1 MAKDNVIGL
10 AMGLDV
16 TDLKAGINEVKK
28 LVKQSKDEF
37 NVATAGLD
45 KWTKS
50 SDGLTAKLKQLDK
63 QLDAQNKAVAGYK
76 AEIERVSQL
85 EGDHS
90 IQLEQLKSKLQKA
103 EIEVKKTESSI
114 AKYNTSLS
122 QVNAENKKAESTFGK
137 LTDEIE
143 KQKAELSEL
152 EYEYKDAVITYGK
165 NSKEAKALEKQITSL
180 NGELQDNQNEVKKAD
195 KQLENLEKQF
205 DDTEEE
211 AADFGSAID
220 NIKGLGGAVAK
231 GIGAIGATV
240 GGLATAFFATAESTK
255 ELRTNMGKI
264 GTAFETAGLSAEQAT
279 DTYKNLYAVV
289 ADEGKATEA
298 TSHIAKLAKSQEDLQ
313 KWTEICTGV
322 YATFGDS
329 LPIENLAEASNET
342 AKTGKITGGLAD
354 ALNWAGKSEEEF
366 QASLDKCS
374 NEQERNKLIT
384 ETLNGLYSE
393 ASEKYKETNKDVI
406 ESNKAQAEL
415 SDTMADLG
423 AKAEPLLTTIKDGFN
438 KVLQAVIELING
450 ADFEGIKA
458 GIESAFQYF
467 IDTIIPAIVDGFN
480 WIIDNKDTLIAGIV
494 AIGTGMLAWNV
505 VSIIQG
511 VVTAIKGWMVATEGL
526 TLAQK
531 LLNIVLNANPIGIV
545 ISLIAGLV
553 AGFVLLWN
561 KSDAFRQFWI
571 DLWEGLKKAVGVVVD
586 WIKANWQALL
596 LFMVNPV
603 AGVFK
608 YLYDNFEGF
617 REIVHK
623 VLNAIKNFFSN
634 LWKDIKK
641 IWGSTVD
648 WFKNI
653 GSKIADGFKSA
664 TSKVKD
670 FFSNTWNAIK
680 NVWSIVISWFV
691 NIGTK
696 ISNGFKTA
704 TNNVK
709 NYFVNTWNNI
719 KKVWN
724 VVISWFSNIA
734 TKLVNAFKSIPSKI
748 KTYFSNAWN
757 NVKKIWST
765 VSGWF
770 ANIATKLVNAFKN
783 IPSKIKTF
791 FVNAWNN
798 VKSAWSNPTKFF
810 NDVKDKIINAFK
822 TLPSKMSSI
831 GSDLV
836 KGLWN
841 GIKDMTSW
849 VIGKIKG
856 FTGDVLGGIKKFF
869 GIHSPSK
876 EMAKIGKFLD
886 EGLAQ
891 GIEKNKNVVKNATDN
906 LGKELLGSLS
916 GIEKQIENKKLAEK
930 LVALGG
936 KTENP
941 FKGWT
946 HAQLN
951 EESVELES
959 TLANINKQIIDNGI
973 VQEQWGSS
981 SDKMIERAKLLEERY
996 TIQLKL
1002 LDIYNQK
1009 LKYYES
1015 SGVET
1020 PKWVEDNL
1028 NTLTAGLETTL
1039 NEYEE
1044 LNEAI
1049 DNQTEKTTES
1059 FVDKF
1064 EKALGINEK
1073 QMDSWTDKI
1082 GNELSKM
1089 VDYFEQGF
1097 NALGNLGSEFINL
1110 YNQSIDNEIQG
1121 LDRELSKFNKVKDA
1135 EIEKQ
1140 EELFEKGLIT
1150 EQELANAKATIE
1162 EEKRVQEE
1170 ETLKKKN
1177 ELAEKQFNA
1186 QKANDIAQA
1195 TIQGALA
1202 IVKGFAELGP
1212 IAGAINA
1219 GVQAG
1224 ITAVQIGTIASQKFV
1239 PMLAK
1244 GGIVDGATLAMIG
1257 ENGKEA
1263 VVPLENNTGWIRE
1276 IAEKLS
1282 EIMQKDFSFG
1292 VNQNLVPAY
1301 AGNTTINNYYTQNI
1315 TAPKSPSRIE
1325 LYRDTKNLLSLKGV

>member
-90 IQLEQLKSKLQKA
+90 VQLEQLKSKLQKA

-122 QVNAENKKAESTFGK
+122 QVNAENKKAESSFGK

-143 KQKAELSEL
+143 KQKVELSEL

-231 GIGAIGATV
+231 GIGAIGASI
-240 GGLATAFFATAESTK
+240 GGLATAFFATAESTR
-255 ELRTNMGKI
+255 ELRTNMGKVE
-264 GTAFETAGLSAEQAT
+264 TAFETAGLSAEDAT
-279 DTYKNLYAVV
+279 ETYKNLYAVV

-313 KWTEICTGV
+313 KWTNICTGV

-505 VSIIQG
+505 VSIVQG
-511 VVTAIKGWMVATEGL
+511 VVGAIKAWTAATEGM
-526 TLAQK
+526 TIAQK
-531 LLNIVLNANPIGIV
+531 LLNLAMKANLIGII
-545 ISLIAGLV
+545 ISLVVALV
-553 AGFVLLWN
+553 AAFITLWK
-561 KSDAFRQFWI
+561 KSDKFRAFWI
-571 DLWEGLKKAVGVVVD
+571 NLWKKIQETTSKV
-586 WIKANWQALL
+586 IKAI
-596 LFMVNPV
+596 
-603 AGVFK
+603 GK
-608 YLYDNFEGF
+608 
-617 REIVHK
+617 
-623 VLNAIKNFFSN
+623 FFSN
-634 LWKDIKK
+634 LWKDIQKV
-641 IWGSTVD
+641 WGKTID

-664 TSKVKD
+664 TSKVKE

-680 NVWSIVISWFV
+680 NVWSNVISWFV

-709 NYFVNTWNNI
+709 NFFVNTWNNI
-719 KKVWN
+719 KKVWS
-724 VVISWFSNIA
+724 VVSSWFSNIA
-734 TKLVNAFKSIPSKI
+734 TKLVNAFKNIPSKI

-822 TLPSKMSSI
+822 TLPSKMGSI

-836 KGLWN
+836 RGLWN

-891 GIEKNKNVVKNATDN
+891 GIEKNKTVVTKATDN

-916 GIEKQIENKKLAEK
+916 GLEKQIENKKLAEK

-973 VQEQWGSS
+973 VQEQWGTS

-996 TIQLKL
+996 KIQLQL

-1009 LKYYES
+1009 LKYYEN

-1020 PKWVEDNL
+1020 PEWVTNNL
-1028 NTLTAGLETTL
+1028 ETLKNGLETTL
-1039 NEYEE
+1039 NEYDE
-1044 LNEAI
+1044 LNNAI
-1049 DNQTEKTTES
+1049 DSKTEKTTKS

-1064 EKALGINEK
+1064 EQALGLSEEQLSQWK
-1073 QMDSWTDKI
+1073 DKI
-1082 GNELSKM
+1082 GNDLEKIAGYVES
-1089 VDYFEQGF
+1089 GF
-1097 NALGNLGSEFINL
+1097 GSMSELGSNIMNL
-1110 YNQSIDNEIQG
+1110 YNQTIDNEIQK
-1121 LDRELSKFNKVKDA
+1121 LDEELAKYNEVKDA
-1135 EIEKQ
+1135 ELAKAKEVHN
-1140 EELFEKGLIT
+1140 EELNELETALRDGSISEKTYNLKKAQMS
-1150 EQELANAKATIE
+1150 EELAETQKKLE
-1162 EEKRVQEE
+1162 EEKRLQEQ
-1170 ETLKKKN
+1170 ETNKKKN
-1177 ELAEKQFNA
+1177 ELAKKQFNA

-1195 TIQGALA
+1195 VIQGALA
-1202 IVKGFAELGP
+1202 ILKGFAQLGP
-1212 IAGAINA
+1212 IGGAINA
-1219 GVQAG
+1219 GIQGA
-1224 ITAVQIGTIASQKFV
+1224 ITGVQIATIASQKFV

-1244 GGIVDGATLAMIG
+1244 GGVVDGATLAMIG
-1257 ENGKEA
+1257 EDGKEA
-1263 VVPLENNTGWIRE
+1263 VVPLEKNTGWIRE
-1276 IAEKLS
+1276 LAEKLN
-1282 EIMQKDFSFG
+1282 EVMQKDFSLG
-1292 VNQNLVPAY
+1292 MNVNQLQPAY
-1301 AGNTTINNYYTQNI
+1301 TGQPVVNNYYYQTIN
-1315 TAPKSPSRIE
+1315 SPQQLSRKEI
-1325 LYRDTKNLLSLKGV
+1325 YRDTKNLLSLRG

>member
-50 SDGLTAKLKQLDK
+50 ADGLTAKLNQLDK

-76 AEIERVSQL
+76 AEIKRVSQL

-90 IQLEQLKSKLQKA
+90 VQLEQLKSKLQKA

-114 AKYNTSLS
+114 AKYSDSLS
-122 QVNAENKKAESTFGK
+122 QVNAENKKAESSFGK
-137 LTDEIE
+137 LTSEIE
-143 KQKAELSEL
+143 AQKAELSEL
-152 EYEYKDAVITYGK
+152 EYEYKDAVLTYGK

-220 NIKGLGGAVAK
+220 NIKGLGGAVVK
-231 GIGAIGATV
+231 GIGAIGASI
-240 GGLATAFFATAESTK
+240 GGLATAFFATAESTR
-255 ELRTNMGKI
+255 ELRTNMGKVE
-264 GTAFETAGLSAEQAT
+264 TAFETAGLSAEDAT
-279 DTYKNLYAVV
+279 ETYKNLYAVV

-313 KWTEICTGV
+313 KWTNICTGV

-342 AKTGKITGGLAD
+342 AKTGAITGGLAD
-354 ALNWAGKSEEEF
+354 ALNWAGVSEDKF
-366 QASLDKCS
+366 QAALDKCS
-374 NEQERNKLIT
+374 TEQERNKLIT

-393 ASEKYKETNKDVI
+393 ASEKYQQTNKDVI

-438 KVLQAVIELING
+438 QVLQAVIELLNG
-450 ADFEGIKA
+450 ADFESIKA

-505 VSIIQG
+505 VSIVQG
-511 VVTAIKGWMVATEGL
+511 VVGAIKTWTAATEGM
-526 TLAQK
+526 TIAQK
-531 LLNIVLNANPIGIV
+531 LLNLAMKANLIGII
-545 ISLIAGLV
+545 ISLVVALV
-553 AGFVLLWN
+553 AAFITLWK
-561 KSDAFRQFWI
+561 KSDKFRAFWI
-571 DLWEGLKKAVGVVVD
+571 NLWKKIQETTSKV
-586 WIKANWQALL
+586 IKAI
-596 LFMVNPV
+596 
-603 AGVFK
+603 GK
-608 YLYDNFEGF
+608 
-617 REIVHK
+617 
-623 VLNAIKNFFSN
+623 FFSN
-634 LWKDIKK
+634 LWKDIQKV
-641 IWGSTVD
+641 WGKTID

-664 TSKVKD
+664 TSKVKE

-709 NYFVNTWNNI
+709 KFFVNTWNNI

-724 VVISWFSNIA
+724 VVSSWFKKVGTNI
-734 TKLVNAFKSIPSKI
+734 VNAFKSIPSKI
-748 KTYFSNAWN
+748 KNYFSNAWN

-770 ANIATKLVNAFKN
+770 SNIATRLVNAFKN
-783 IPSKIKTF
+783 IPSKIRNF
-791 FVNAWNN
+791 FSNAWNN

-822 TLPSKMSSI
+822 TLPSKIGSI

-836 KGLWN
+836 RGLWN

-849 VIGKIKG
+849 VIGKIKS

-876 EMAKIGKFLD
+876 ETAEIGGYLA
-886 EGLAQ
+886 EGLVQ
-891 GIEKNKNVVKNATDN
+891 GLEKGEKDVEEAGIKAGEAYTDGVNSVVGKSADEIIDYFDNIEDEVEPEVEVKIESKTPLQQFVDN
-906 LGKELLGSLS
+906 L
-916 GIEKQIENKKLAEK
+916 EN
-930 LVALGG
+930 
-936 KTENP
+936 
-941 FKGWT
+941 
-946 HAQLN
+946 
-951 EESVELES
+951 
-959 TLANINKQIIDNGI
+959 
-973 VQEQWGSS
+973 
-981 SDKMIERAKLLEERY
+981 
-996 TIQLKL
+996 
-1002 LDIYNQK
+1002 
-1009 LKYYES
+1009 
-1015 SGVET
+1015 
-1020 PKWVEDNL
+1020 
-1028 NTLTAGLETTL
+1028 
-1039 NEYEE
+1039 
-1044 LNEAI
+1044 
-1049 DNQTEKTTES
+1049 
-1059 FVDKF
+1059 
-1064 EKALGINEK
+1064 ALGISETK
-1073 QMDSWTDKI
+1073 LDEWSTKA
-1082 GNELSKM
+1082 GGALSKISSM
-1089 VDYFEQGF
+1089 AEGAIDKGLELISSIGDMF
-1097 NALGNLGSEFINL
+1097 S
-1110 YNQSIDNEIQG
+1110 QSIDNE
-1121 LDRELSKFNKVKDA
+1121 LDRLDYELEKFNETKDA

-1140 EELFEKGLIT
+1140 
-1150 EQELANAKATIE
+1150 QELYDNGIINEEQFAAIKKQLE
-1162 EEKRVQEE
+1162 EEKQAQEK
-1170 ETLKKKN
+1170 ETLKKKD
-1177 ELAEKQFNA
+1177 ELAKRQFEG
-1186 QKANDIAQA
+1186 QKATSIGQA
-1195 TIQGALA
+1195 LISGALA
-1202 IVKGFAELGP
+1202 IMKGFEMGP
-1212 IAGAINA
+1212 ITGAINA
-1219 GVQAG
+1219 AAQAIITGVQVA
-1224 ITAVQIGTIASQKFV
+1224 TIASQQYV

-1244 GGIVDGATLAMIG
+1244 GGIIDSPTLAMIG
-1257 ENGKEA
+1257 EAGKEA
-1263 VVPLENNTGWIRE
+1263 VMPLENNTGWI
-1276 IAEKLS
+1276 S
-1282 EIMQKDFSFG
+1282 ELAQKISAIMQKDFSFG